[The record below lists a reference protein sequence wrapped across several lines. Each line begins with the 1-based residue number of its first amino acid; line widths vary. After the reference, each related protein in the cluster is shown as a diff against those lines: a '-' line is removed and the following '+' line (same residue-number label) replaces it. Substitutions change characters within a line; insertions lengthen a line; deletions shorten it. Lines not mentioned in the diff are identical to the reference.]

1 MNWKLVFAIFIW
13 MWALARGALEGWV
26 WADDT
31 RKATNKIIGIDIRIT
46 KGLVD
51 YHGWRNIEALSMLMA
66 MTACRFL
73 VSWTD
78 FFMILIGA
86 YLTGIYGIYER
97 VLNQVVFKNIFYA
110 DKKKYTLM
118 GYDIP
123 TSIVVDYVLFSVGA
137 CLLYFN
143 MTYM

>member
-1 MNWKLVFAIFIW
+1 

-26 WADDT
+26 WADDA

-86 YLTGIYGIYER
+86 YLIGIYGIYER